1 MRKLVFERGVF
12 IALLFSFYLGTV
24 QGQVFNYQV
33 KVMSWNLLNFPN
45 STPTDDST
53 LRCPA
58 YRTVLRH
65 AEPDILITVE
75 NTSATGASWILSN
88 VMNTGAYHYAEGT
101 FINGYDS
108 DNAIYYRDSLFH
120 FISNVPIHTALRDIS
135 HFTLKFIPTGDTL
148 HFFAV
153 HLKASLGYEADRSA
167 EVGLLRQ
174 VTNALPAGSNFLVVG
189 DFNFYGDSEPGYQ
202 SLLYD
207 NGTNDGHFNDVAN
220 LSGTWN
226 SPWYAQ
232 WHTQSTRLT
241 SVGGGSTGGMDDRFD
256 MILFSNAVEQP
267 TGVFYLPGTFHGIGN
282 DGHHYNQ
289 SINSGTNTSV
299 SASVA
304 NALYNA
310 SDHLPVMLTL
320 EIGPTSGVDELN
332 PVISDLKVVPNP
344 IESESH
350 IQFNLREPSKLNFRI
365 YDAMGRLSW
374 ESGEQSF
381 FPGINTLVPEWSEIQ
396 GSGVFFL
403 SVSGYKNLISSRLM
417 IVR

>member
-135 HFTLKFIPTGDTL
+135 HFTLEFIPTGDTL

-167 EVGLLRQ
+167 
-174 VTNALPAGSNFLVVG
+174 
-189 DFNFYGDSEPGYQ
+189 
-202 SLLYD
+202 
-207 NGTNDGHFNDVAN
+207 
-220 LSGTWN
+220 
-226 SPWYAQ
+226 
-232 WHTQSTRLT
+232 
-241 SVGGGSTGGMDDRFD
+241 
-256 MILFSNAVEQP
+256 
-267 TGVFYLPGTFHGIGN
+267 
-282 DGHHYNQ
+282 
-289 SINSGTNTSV
+289 
-299 SASVA
+299 
-304 NALYNA
+304 
-310 SDHLPVMLTL
+310 
-320 EIGPTSGVDELN
+320 
-332 PVISDLKVVPNP
+332 
-344 IESESH
+344 
-350 IQFNLREPSKLNFRI
+350 
-365 YDAMGRLSW
+365 
-374 ESGEQSF
+374 
-381 FPGINTLVPEWSEIQ
+381 
-396 GSGVFFL
+396 
-403 SVSGYKNLISSRLM
+403 
-417 IVR
+417 